1 MKLADFPEV
10 QALSPKEKLS
20 LVDELWGAIG
30 SHLETIGV
38 SDHEKALL
46 DSRLVAPQKDPGSA
60 LTLDQFAGKLKKR
73 RK

>member
-30 SHLETIGV
+30 LHLQNLEV

-46 DSRLVAPQKDPGSA
+46 DSRLAAHQKNPESA
-60 LTLDQFAGKLKKR
+60 LTLDQFAGELKKR
-73 RK
+73 RQ